1 MTAIMPAPP
10 TDPTAFLP
18 PAAAAEPWQVDRE
31 TAQAALDRLRG
42 AGAVLLPTHQNV
54 DADGLASPL
63 AIAHALAGY
72 GVAAHVL
79 VSDGDLPSNLRFLPG
94 AASVLRYGRDELPA
108 YDLLCLID
116 CADRKRLGDFAQ
128 DDPGRLDGR
137 VPIVNIDHHVTNDRF
152 GGVNV
157 VIPEASSSAEIVAEV
172 LRAWGVA
179 PTPAIA
185 QCLLAGIYG
194 DTLGLRTP
202 STTPRT
208 MRTAADLIDAG
219 ATPSPIIDA
228 LFRLKPRST
237 ICLWSHALSN
247 IHWTGPIIW
256 TELTQA
262 GLQGCGAEIS
272 EAEGLVNFLAGTEG
286 SRLAVI
292 LYQNEDRRSW
302 RVSLRS
308 LEEKVDVSA
317 IAAAFDGGGHPRAA
331 GARVEGGEA
340 DKQAFLARVAELA
353 AAIPV
358 PPPAGE
364 KATGSPID
372 AS

>member
-1 MTAIMPAPP
+1 MTAILPTSPTSIVAGPP
-10 TDPTAFLP
+10 R
-18 PAAAAEPWQVDRE
+18 AEPWQVE
-31 TAQAALDRLRG
+31 ATAAQAALDQLR
-42 AGAVLLPTHQNV
+42 AAKAVLLPTHQNV
-54 DADGLASPL
+54 DADGLASPM
-63 AIAHALAGY
+63 AMGHALAGF
-72 GVAAHVL
+72 GVDCHVL
-79 VSDGDLPSNLRFLPG
+79 VTDGDLPSNLGFLPG
-94 AASVLRYGRDELPA
+94 VESVLVYGRDELPA

-116 CADRKRLGDFAQ
+116 CADRNRLGDFSK
-128 DDPGRLDGR
+128 DDPSRLDGR
-137 VPIVNIDHHVTNDRF
+137 VPLVNIDHHVTNDRF
-152 GGVNV
+152 GVVNLV
-157 VIPEASSSAEIVAEV
+157 VPQASSAAEIVAEV
-172 LRAWGVA
+172 LRAWGVT
-179 PTPAIA
+179 PTTAIA

-219 ATPSPIIDA
+219 ASPSVIIDA

-256 TELTQA
+256 TELTQEGFA
-262 GLQGCGAEIS
+262 GCGAEIS

-286 SRLAVI
+286 SRAAVI

-308 LEEKVDVSA
+308 LEENVDVSA
-317 IAAAFDGGGHPRAA
+317 IAAAFGGGGHPRAA
-331 GARVEGGEA
+331 GARIEGGDAEKA
-340 DKQAFLARVAELA
+340 AFLDRVAELA
-353 AAIPV
+353 AAIP
-358 PPPAGE
+358 PAPG
-364 KATGSPID
+364 ARTAVGSPID

>member
-1 MTAIMPAPP
+1 VTAILPTAPTSIVAAPP
-10 TDPTAFLP
+10 ST
-18 PAAAAEPWQVDRE
+18 EPWQVEPAAAEAARE
-31 TAQAALDRLRG
+31 RLR
-42 AGAVLLPTHQNV
+42 AAKLVLLPTHQNV

-63 AIAHALAGY
+63 AMCHALAGY
-72 GVAAHVL
+72 GVEAHAL
-79 VSDGDLPSNLRFLPG
+79 ITDGDLPSNLQFLPG
-94 AASVLRYGRDELPA
+94 IASVLVYGRDPLPP

-116 CADRKRLGDFAQ
+116 CADRKRLGDFSE
-128 DDPGRLDGR
+128 DDPSRLDGR

-152 GGVNV
+152 GAVNI
-157 VIPEASSSAEIVAEV
+157 VIPEASSSAEVVAEV
-172 LRAWGVA
+172 FRRWGVE

-219 ATPSPIIDA
+219 ADPSPIIDA

-237 ICLWSHALSN
+237 ICLWAHALRN

-256 TELTQA
+256 TELTQQ
-262 GLQGCGAEIS
+262 GFKGCGAEIS

-286 SRLAVI
+286 SRAAVI
-292 LYQNEDRRSW
+292 LYQNEDQRSW

-308 LEEKVDVSA
+308 LEENVDVSA
-317 IAAAFDGGGHPRAA
+317 IAAVFGGGGHPRAA
-331 GARVEGGEA
+331 GARIEGGEA
-340 DKQAFLARVAELA
+340 EKAAFLARVAELA
-353 AAIPV
+353 AAV
-358 PPPAGE
+358 PPPPAPSTP
-364 KATGSPID
+364 TGAPID

>member
-1 MTAIMPAPP
+1 MTALLPTAPTETVAAPP
-10 TDPTAFLP
+10 RG
-18 PAAAAEPWQVDRE
+18 AEPWQVDPPAVAAARE
-31 TAQAALDRLRG
+31 RL
-42 AGAVLLPTHQNV
+42 AKAKVVLLPTHQHV

-63 AIAHALAGY
+63 AMRHALAGF
-72 GVAAHVL
+72 GVEAHVM
-79 VSDGDLPSNLRFLPG
+79 VTDGELPGNLRFLPG
-94 AASVLRYGRDELPA
+94 IESVLLYGQDEIPA

-116 CADRKRLGDFAQ
+116 CADRKRLGDFSK
-128 DDPGRLDGR
+128 DDPSRLDGR

-152 GGVNV
+152 GAVNV
-157 VIPEASSSAEIVAEV
+157 VVPEASSAAEIVAEV
-172 LRAWGVA
+172 LRAWEVD

-208 MRTAADLIDAG
+208 MRTAADLVDAG
-219 ATPSPIIDA
+219 ARLVPVVDA

-237 ICLWSHALSN
+237 VCLWEHALGN

-256 TELTQA
+256 TEMTQD
-262 GLQGCGAEIS
+262 GFKRCGAAIS

-286 SRLAVI
+286 SRAAVI

-308 LEEKVDVSA
+308 LEENVDVAA
-317 IAAAFDGGGHPRAA
+317 IAAVFGGGGHPRAA
-331 GARVEGGEA
+331 GARIEGGDAE
-340 DKQAFLARVAELA
+340 KEAFLARVAELA
-353 AAIPV
+353 AAIPAAPV
-358 PPPAGE
+358 TGTA
-364 KATGSPID
+364 ATGSPID